1 MPIEID
7 LNATQRQDSLDYNL
21 EMCKKMIEGAVE
33 GAIPKGQFV
42 YFAAFDGTNNDK
54 NNVHKPEQQTNVAQL
69 WEQYEVAMGEA
80 GNEGL
85 HGRYFPGLGTEGK
98 PFTES
103 WYPAAV
109 TAGVV
114 KTAEDA
120 YKDFGVQASDWLK
133 DNPDAPVS
141 VALTGFSRG
150 VASAAIFS
158 QLLYKNGLV
167 DLTGK
172 VLIEP
177 GKVMVKAGVLFDPVA
192 TGVKGNMAFP
202 PNVKNCVAIKA
213 LNEYRKLFL
222 AIDYSK
228 QADIVTTLRMYGNH
242 CDVGGGYDNGFGA
255 LTLQAATQF
264 LQKSGLPVADVPP
277 GRERE
282 NALDKFVIHSEQFD
296 KRHVLNSDDPLNYQL
311 WEVTNSVGWGYYVEG
326 TFKYP
331 DKRLFDEN
339 VVVTPAYGL
348 DASGRRSFTLYSGEV
363 IKV

>member
-1 MPIEID
+1 MPVEID
-7 LNATQRQDSLDYNL
+7 LNATQRQDSLDCNL
-21 EMCKKMIEGAVE
+21 EMCKKMVDGAVE
-33 GAIPKGQFV
+33 GAIPGGQFI

-54 NNVHKPEQQTNVAQL
+54 KNVHKSEQQTNVAQL
-69 WEQYEVAMGEA
+69 WEQYEVATGEE
-80 GNEGL
+80 GNGGL

-114 KTAEDA
+114 KAAENA
-120 YKDFGVQASDWLK
+120 YKDFSVQAADWLK
-133 DNPDAPVS
+133 DNPDAPVT

-167 DLTGK
+167 DSTGK
-172 VLIEP
+172 LLIDP
-177 GKVMVKAGVLFDPVA
+177 SKVTVSAGVLFDPVA

-213 LNEYRKLFL
+213 LNEYRQKFL

-242 CDVGGGYDNGFGA
+242 CDVGGGYDNCFGA
-255 LTLQAATQF
+255 VTLQAATQF
-264 LQKSGLPVADVPP
+264 LQKSGLPLADVPP
-277 GRERE
+277 SRMRE
-282 NALDKFVIHSEQFD
+282 NALDKFVIHSEQAD
-296 KRHVLNSDDPLNYQL
+296 ENGNKL
-311 WEVTNSVGWGYYVEG
+311 WEVTDNVGWGYYVEG

-331 DKRLFDEN
+331 DKRLFDEK
-339 VVVTPAYGL
+339 VVVTPASAP
-348 DASGRRSFTLYSGEV
+348 DATGKRSFTLYNGEV